1 MRRIVALSCLA
12 VGVSLGAAGCKHD
25 GRTLRPARPDQNA
38 TISTTAAPTTA
49 DASVDGGGA
58 FSTFSTFATVP
69 TTITGPTVSA
79 PWRDGAEIDPRYTCQ
94 GEDVAPALLWSAP
107 PAGTVEIAI
116 TMVDDDSPDQVHWVI
131 AGLPASLSA
140 LAEGQVPAGAIQAA
154 NDFGTVGYAG
164 PCNDSGTVDTYR
176 FTVHFLSQQ
185 MELGD
190 GAPGADLRLA
200 VEAATFASADITGLY
215 SRP

>member
-1 MRRIVALSCLA
+1 MRRIVALSCIA
-12 VGVSLGAAGCKHD
+12 VGASLAAAGCQHD
-25 GRTLRPARPDQNA
+25 GRTLRPARPDQNQ
-38 TISTTAAPTTA
+38 TISTMAPSTTIA
-49 DASVDGGGA
+49 GSAGVGGA
-58 FSTFSTFATVP
+58 FATTATVP
-69 TTITGPTVSA
+69 TSVVSPTVSA

-116 TMVDDDSPDQVHWVI
+116 TMTDDDRPDQVHWVI

-164 PCNDSGTVDTYR
+164 PCNEPGTVDTYR

-190 GAPGADLRLA
+190 GAAGADLRLA